1 MRKVHPLPE
10 NRICD
15 IPRRV
20 GRKLEW
26 PEKFLTSFAA
36 GTMERVRAVLGE
48 GEDVRTFIRDA
59 VEREIKRRS
68 RQK

>member
-1 MRKVHPLPE
+1 
-10 NRICD
+10 
-15 IPRRV
+15 V

-36 GTMERVRAVLGE
+36 GTLERVRAALAD

-59 VEREIKRRS
+59 VEREIKRRA
-68 RQK
+68 RRPPT